1 MKNNSQDNNF
11 IIASYSFDTQ
21 GNAINVASQEVAQK
35 LKNKR
40 LAWAHLDGNDENS
53 KTWLEKNVPYL
64 DHLIIDA
71 LFAYETRPRII
82 EFEDG
87 MLVIL
92 RGANCKN
99 GKKQNEMSS
108 IRLWIDESR
117 IISVQRKD
125 FMPIIELMNIIESGT
140 KKISNA
146 GEFMFNLVSETLN
159 SVDTAIDGFDQEIDQ
174 VEKKINSRNK
184 TNNYALREILSNVRK
199 QTAVF
204 KRYMIPQK
212 DVLSHLQS
220 SHYKWIDDLSI
231 RHFQES
237 FNHICHMIEE
247 LGEIKERSKIIYQ
260 DLSNINTDKIN
271 KSMFNITL
279 IASIF
284 LPLGFIASLF
294 GMNVGGVPLVND
306 SSGFF
311 IISYFMAVIFGAL
324 YLMIKS
330 RSDH

>member
-1 MKNNSQDNNF
+1 MKDNSKNTNF
-11 IIASYSFDTQ
+11 IIASYSFDAN
-21 GNAINVASQEVAQK
+21 GNALNIDSQDVAQK

-53 KTWLEKNVPYL
+53 KIWLEKNVPYL
-64 DHLIIDA
+64 DHLIIEA
-71 LFAYETRPRII
+71 LFAHETRPRII

-92 RGANCKN
+92 RGANRKN
-99 GKKQNEMSS
+99 GKKESEMSS

-117 IISVQRKD
+117 IISVQRKV
-125 FMPIIELMNIIESGT
+125 FTPIVELMNFIESGT
-140 KKISNA
+140 KKIRNA
-146 GEFMFNLVSETLN
+146 GEFIFNLANETLN
-159 SVDTAIDGFDQEIDQ
+159 SVDNAIDEFDQKIDE

-184 TNNYALREILSNVRK
+184 VNNYILREILSDVRK
-199 QTAVF
+199 KTAMY

-212 DVLSHLQS
+212 DVLSHLQT

-231 RHFQES
+231 RHLQEN

-260 DLSNINTDKIN
+260 DLSNLNADKIN

-284 LPLGFIASLF
+284 LPLGFVASLF

-324 YLMIKS
+324 YLMIRS
-330 RSDH
+330 RSDN